1 MGIIKMLLLLSV
13 LILVHEAGHFLAAK
27 FFKMKVAK
35 FGFGL
40 PIGPTLWQKQIGDL
54 QVLVHAF
61 LLGGYVA
68 FPDDEKDDVLP
79 ADSPDRFMNRPIYQ
93 RLVVV
98 SAGVVA
104 NILCAILFVYLVAGL
119 WGQLPS
125 GKYET
130 TVHKIVAEKN
140 ESVWDSGMQEGDKI
154 IKVNGIETTL
164 PSGISYFAKLSA
176 KFDGKADETYINQN
190 YDKLKKLNHAFTKD
204 EIIPADVT
212 IKLPQVGTES
222 QVKLTKDQLMGL
234 EKIKDTQIE
243 LNEIQ
248 KELREK
254 VYGKNY
260 YISDGKTTL
269 NDIAYALSDNIRP
282 LIVTVERNGELIDL
296 KTIYPNKDGII
307 GFEKNYKEIMIPT
320 KNFKSIIKGSNQY
333 LFNNTYMLLYGLKQ
347 IFTGK
352 VPINDLHGVIL
363 ITKIGGD
370 KIANEG
376 IFSGILLAALISL
389 DLAIVN
395 FLPIPALDGGHV
407 LFLLIEK
414 LRGRKLDE
422 DTINKIGNA
431 GFMFLIILMIYV
443 IFNDIWALITHKF

>member
-1 MGIIKMLLLLSV
+1 
-13 LILVHEAGHFLAAK
+13 
-27 FFKMKVAK
+27 
-35 FGFGL
+35 
-40 PIGPTLWQKQIGDL
+40 
-54 QVLVHAF
+54 
-61 LLGGYVA
+61 
-68 FPDDEKDDVLP
+68 
-79 ADSPDRFMNRPIYQ
+79 
-93 RLVVV
+93 
-98 SAGVVA
+98 
-104 NILCAILFVYLVAGL
+104 
-119 WGQLPS
+119 
-125 GKYET
+125 
-130 TVHKIVAEKN
+130 
-140 ESVWDSGMQEGDKI
+140 
-154 IKVNGIETTL
+154 
-164 PSGISYFAKLSA
+164 
-176 KFDGKADETYINQN
+176 
-190 YDKLKKLNHAFTKD
+190 
-204 EIIPADVT
+204 
-212 IKLPQVGTES
+212 
-222 QVKLTKDQLMGL
+222 MGL

-269 NDIAYALSDNIRP
+269 NDIAYALSDNIHP

>member
-40 PIGPTLWQKQIGDL
+40 PIGPTLWQKQIGDV

-269 NDIAYALSDNIRP
+269 NDIAYALSDNIHP
-282 LIVTVERNGELIDL
+282 LIVTVERNGELVDL

>member
-1 MGIIKMLLLLSV
+1 MGIIKMLFLLSV

-40 PIGPTLWQKQIGDL
+40 PIGPTLWEKQIGDVK
-54 QVLVHAF
+54 VLVHAF

-68 FPDDEKDDVLP
+68 FPDDEKDEVLP
-79 ADSPDRFMNRPIYQ
+79 ADSPDRFMNRPVYQ

-104 NILCAILFVYLVAGL
+104 NVLCAIFFVLLTATL

-125 GKYET
+125 GTYET
-130 TVHKIVAEKN
+130 TVQKIVAEEG
-140 ESVWDSGMQEGDKI
+140 ESVWNSGMQVGDKI
-154 IKVNGIETTL
+154 VKINGIETTL
-164 PSGISYFAKLSA
+164 PSAINYFATLSK

-190 YDKLKKLNHAFTKD
+190 YDKLKKINHAFSD
-204 EIIPADVT
+204 NEIIPADVT
-212 IKLPQVGTES
+212 IKLPQVGTEH
-222 QVKLTKDQLMGL
+222 QIVLNKDQLMGF
-234 EKIKDTQIE
+234 EKIKDNQIE
-243 LNEIQ
+243 LNETQ

-260 YISDGKTTL
+260 YISDGKVSL
-269 NDIAYALSDNIRP
+269 NDIAYALSDNVHPID
-282 LIVTVERNGELIDL
+282 ITVERNGEFVDL
-296 KTIYPNKDGII
+296 KTIYPNADGII
-307 GFEKNYKEIMIPT
+307 GIERNWKEIMIPT
-320 KNFKSIIKGSNQY
+320 KDFKSIIKGSNQY
-333 LFNNTYMLLYGLKQ
+333 LYHNTYMLLYGLKQ

-407 LFLLIEK
+407 VFLLIEK
-414 LRGRKLDE
+414 LRGRPLDE
-422 DTINKIGNA
+422 ETINKIGTA
-431 GFMFLIILMIYV
+431 GFMFLIALMIFV
-443 IFNDIWALITHKF
+443 IFNDIWALVTHKF